1 MTGMKGEHMPL
12 SKEDAAK
19 RLGVP
24 EREVL
29 EVQAADDGDHVTTT
43 DGVSY
48 HITDERVAYL
58 ANYPKDTLF
67 PVHEPPPETQ
77 PAELL
82 GEPDGAQDAVAPELS
97 DDEDVPEGAV
107 GQVLAWV
114 NRDRARAARALKV
127 EREREEPRATLV
139 TQLERLA
146 NP

>member
-1 MTGMKGEHMPL
+1 MSL
-12 SKEDAAK
+12 SKAEAAQ

-48 HITDERVAYL
+48 HVTDDRVAYL

-67 PVHEPPPETQ
+67 PVHEPPPAEER

-82 GEPDGAQDAVAPELS
+82 GEPEGVQGAQGAQDADPPKLE